1 MKVTVTISHL
11 LPLEGMVWIQL
22 GWFVGTAPQI
32 PHKEDPGDTSVTLTV
47 LDPAYPIALKLRASY
62 HSWSVVSFSSSQVPL
77 S

>member
-32 PHKEDPGDTSVTLTV
+32 PPKEEPADISVTLTV
-47 LDPAYPIALKLRASY
+47 LDPAYDIAFKLMASY
-62 HSWSVVSFSSSQVPL
+62 HSWSIVSSSSSQVPL

>member
-32 PHKEDPGDTSVTLTV
+32 PPKEDPRDIFVNFTV
-47 LDPAYPIALKLRASY
+47 LDPAYHIALKLLASY
-62 HSWSVVSFSSSQVPL
+62 HSWSIVSSSSSQVPL